1 MNKFVLGFFRILPKS
16 MLSSSIKKYID
27 YQINKKANLTVTGME
42 YLEAQ
47 SGPYLFVCNHL
58 SNSDGLIL
66 NKVLEKEDPTFI
78 AGKKLNANAMTN
90 LGFSFVKSIPISPSS
105 ADKEAIK
112 QVINT
117 VKAGNS
123 IVIFPEGTRSRTAQM
138 IEGKKGI
145 VLFAK
150 MTKATIVPMGI
161 WGSEQFMPIND
172 NMSKETFYPAN
183 VHLNIGKPFTL
194 PKGSPGQGKK
204 EWEETSLNLIMNQ
217 IANLLP
223 ENYRGIYKGGL

>member
-1 MNKFVLGFFRILPKS
+1 MNKFVLGFFKILPKPI
-16 MLSSSIKKYID
+16 LSKSLKTYINH
-27 YQINKKANLTVTGME
+27 QISKKANLTVTGME
-42 YLEAQ
+42 HLTNQ

-112 QVINT
+112 KVIST
-117 VKAGNS
+117 VKEGNS

-138 IEGKKGI
+138 IAGKKGI

-172 NMSKETFYPAN
+172 NMTKETFYPSD
-183 VHLNIGKPFTL
+183 VHVRVGKPFTL
-194 PKGSPGQGKK
+194 PKAKENEGKK
-204 EWEETSLNLIMNQ
+204 EWEDNSLNLIMTK
-217 IANLLP
+217 IADLLP
-223 ENYRGIYKGGL
+223 ENYRGVYKN